1 MRHQF
6 EISNVNFCLTSILSD
21 VKKEEFF
28 FRFFFRQS
36 VYFYLKRRE
45 SEKKVL
51 TKKFSPEV
59 SKELRKIFFK
69 SGSIPIMSF
78 HNFCCWSCKFSNV
91 KHKWT
96 FYTLNWWRNPPCQ
109 FYLSFSKIGSRFL
122 CENLSATSPNN
133 KNSPCT
139 HLVHNFLK
147 MNFFRTFCWVFRTF
161 SLVSVTFYGLTSTR
175 SSIEAI

>member
-1 MRHQF
+1 MERLYRVSCYILGTLQAIF
-6 EISNVNFCLTSILSD
+6 NIVSVNRFLKTIGGIDKEDCAINLRYQTSILVWRQFCLTS
-21 VKKEEFF
+21 KKKNFF

-36 VYFYLKRRE
+36 TYFYLKRRE

-78 HNFCCWSCKFSNV
+78 HNFCCWSCEFSNV
-91 KHKWT
+91 KQKWT

-109 FYLSFSKIGSRFL
+109 FYLSFSKIGSRVL
-122 CENLSATSPNN
+122 C
-133 KNSPCT
+133 
-139 HLVHNFLK
+139 
-147 MNFFRTFCWVFRTF
+147 
-161 SLVSVTFYGLTSTR
+161 
-175 SSIEAI
+175 

>member
-1 MRHQF
+1 MAYFAHTFFHRKRESIFENDRWNWQGRLRHQF

-28 FRFFFRQS
+28 FSIFFSSKCVFLPETSR
-36 VYFYLKRRE
+36 KW
-45 SEKKVL
+45 KKSFDR
-51 TKKFSPEV
+51 KFSPEV

-78 HNFCCWSCKFSNV
+78 HNFCCWRCKFSNV
-91 KHKWT
+91 KQKWT

-139 HLVHNFLK
+139 IFVFIYFL
-147 MNFFRTFCWVFRTF
+147 
-161 SLVSVTFYGLTSTR
+161 L
-175 SSIEAI
+175 

>member
-1 MRHQF
+1 MHTFVQLPYNIIQNDYRVSCYILGTLQALF
-6 EISNVNFCLTSILSD
+6 GIVSVNRFLKTTGGIDKEDCAINLRYQTSILVWRLFCLTS
-21 VKKEEFF
+21 KKKIFF
-28 FRFFFRQS
+28 FDFFFRQS

-91 KHKWT
+91 KQKLT

-109 FYLSFSKIGSRFL
+109 FYLSFSKIDSHVL
-122 CENLSATSPNN
+122 C
-133 KNSPCT
+133 
-139 HLVHNFLK
+139 
-147 MNFFRTFCWVFRTF
+147 
-161 SLVSVTFYGLTSTR
+161 
-175 SSIEAI
+175 